1 MEKSILLSIKNL
13 QIMTTYQELL
23 KNVPSIEKK
32 IGYQFSNKTHL
43 VEAFTHSSFVNEYKE
58 KPLPHN
64 ERLEFLGDSVLNL
77 FISEYLFSIT
87 PHLQEGELSFLKSC
101 LVSSS
106 SCLEYLELL
115 KLEKFLIVGKGEL
128 IEGAKRK
135 NALYADLFEALLGAL
150 FLDGGLEAAKS
161 FFFAH
166 FTPLVE
172 KKIKNPEY
180 NFKTLLQEH
189 LAKIRKSP
197 PSYRILEESGPD
209 HNKSFV
215 VGVFIEE
222 VLSGQGKGHT
232 KKEAEQNAAK
242 EAHQKFKGASI

>member
-1 MEKSILLSIKNL
+1 MSKKLPD
-13 QIMTTYQELL
+13 MTTYQALI
-23 KNVPSIEKK
+23 KNLPSIEKK
-32 IGYQFSNKTHL
+32 IGYQFSNKAHL
-43 VEAFTHSSFVNEYKE
+43 IEAFTHSSFVNEYKE
-58 KPLPHN
+58 KVLPHN

-87 PHLQEGELSFLKSC
+87 PHLQEGELSFLKSF
-101 LVSSS
+101 LVSSVT
-106 SCLEYLELL
+106 CLEYLELL
-115 KLEKFLIVGKGEL
+115 KLEKYLIVGKGEL

-135 NALYADLFEALLGAL
+135 NALYADLFEAILGAL

-161 FFFAH
+161 FFFRH

-172 KKIKNPEY
+172 MKIRNPEY

-189 LAKIRKSP
+189 LQKIKQSP
-197 PSYRILEESGPD
+197 PEYRILQESGPD

-215 VGVFIEE
+215 VGVFIDE
-222 VLSGQGKGHT
+222 VLYGQGSGHT

-242 EAHQKFKGASI
+242 EAHQKLKGSSL